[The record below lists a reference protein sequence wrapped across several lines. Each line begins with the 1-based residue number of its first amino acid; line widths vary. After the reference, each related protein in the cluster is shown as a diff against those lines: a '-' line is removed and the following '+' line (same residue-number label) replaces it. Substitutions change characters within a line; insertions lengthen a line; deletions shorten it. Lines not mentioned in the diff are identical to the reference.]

1 MYFGSNSLALVLAAT
16 HSQKAERALSGLER
30 VNRTH
35 VPACL
40 GRQLTFVRV
49 LRSPRITV
57 HMLLAGLARLG
68 CHQHPDIHN
77 HRSYFWLAFFTSS
90 LWRKLHSRRLW
101 QYADRGAFAWKC
113 DIQRGAERLHLCGAG
128 TGTYE

>member
-90 LWRKLHSRRLW
+90 LWRKLHSRPLW
-101 QYADRGAFAWKC
+101 QYADLRFAFA
-113 DIQRGAERLHLCGAG
+113 CGRDV
-128 TGTYE
+128 

>member
-35 VPACL
+35 VLACL
-40 GRQLTFVRV
+40 GRQLTFVRG

-57 HMLLAGLARLG
+57 HMLLAGLAR
-68 CHQHPDIHN
+68 
-77 HRSYFWLAFFTSS
+77 
-90 LWRKLHSRRLW
+90 
-101 QYADRGAFAWKC
+101 
-113 DIQRGAERLHLCGAG
+113 
-128 TGTYE
+128 